1 MSVYIV
7 TKYITCDKNYAIK
20 IDAKLNRT
28 SCTSS
33 KLSTSTQAPDLS
45 NILCFLQEQQVAYT
59 VQETQQLKKNKKKFT
74 A

>member
-45 NILCFLQEQQVAYT
+45 NILCFLQVAYT